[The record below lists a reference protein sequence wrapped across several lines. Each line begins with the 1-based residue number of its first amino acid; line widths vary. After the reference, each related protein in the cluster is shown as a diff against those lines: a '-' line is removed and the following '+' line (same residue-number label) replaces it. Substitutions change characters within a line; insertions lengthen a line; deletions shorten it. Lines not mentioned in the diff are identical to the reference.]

1 MLHKHF
7 EQEPQALFDGTSV
20 IGAGVGAG
28 PGAGVGVGVVVG
40 AGVGVVPGVGAGVR
54 AGVGAGEGDGVGSG
68 GGWSVV
74 AGVGAL
80 VGTDVDGTSLQNG
93 SGHEPEMAA
102 CKQKASY
109 SA

>member
-1 MLHKHF
+1 M
-7 EQEPQALFDGTSV
+7 
-20 IGAGVGAG
+20 
-28 PGAGVGVGVVVG
+28 
-40 AGVGVVPGVGAGVR
+40 
-54 AGVGAGEGDGVGSG
+54 GSG
-68 GGWSVV
+68 GGWGVV